1 MTSRYGSVILLLIA
15 NLTQYSYLCLYWE
28 RLYLFCTDWLTDDNE
43 DNTPFQIDPLGVQAK
58 QLHRVPVPPVDENL
72 FSGTNS
78 ETLLSSAQDFFE
90 VTLAGEESAFHFI
103 DVPLAFE
110 ESASK
115 LLDVTLAQE
124 DDRLGA

>member
-1 MTSRYGSVILLLIA
+1 MH
-15 NLTQYSYLCLYWE
+15 
-28 RLYLFCTDWLTDDNE
+28 RLADNNE
-43 DNTPFQIDPLGVQAK
+43 DNAPFQINPLGVQAK
-58 QLHRVPVPPVDENL
+58 QLHHIKPPVDENL
-72 FSGTNS
+72 FSGPNS

-124 DDRLGA
+124 DDRLGARRTRQKPRVFPYSFYIGYAINI